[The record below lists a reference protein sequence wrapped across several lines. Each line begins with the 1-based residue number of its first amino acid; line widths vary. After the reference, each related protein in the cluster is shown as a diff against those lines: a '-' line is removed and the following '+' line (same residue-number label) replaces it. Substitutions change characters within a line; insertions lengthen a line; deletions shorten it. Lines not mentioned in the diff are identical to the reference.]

1 MEKLKYRFSLL
12 AIMVLVVSSCSIKEG
27 LTDEEVLT
35 LDQTNWNYTV
45 ELFDP
50 YLKKGIAGAT
60 LKVTINGEAKTLTAN
75 ELGTVEFTGS
85 YNEELFVNV
94 SKEGYHGFGTTVY
107 FDDTN
112 RSKSLKKRINLF
124 PSGNVGTFTIK
135 GKITIQSDLTTAE
148 REPAA
153 GAVFFIDLY
162 PQYNFQQT
170 IEVKADANGNYSVNL
185 PDWSNSSG
193 LYGYFH
199 VRYIDYTTNQKI
211 AINRYSGEPSFPE
224 TLPKIVTLNT
234 SFSPIGYG
242 LLSIPS
248 VQPIYAI
255 SPAPEGTGGVQA
267 SPFRLT
273 PNGNGGINT
282 GTFGIST
289 GTGYTAGDK
298 TLNIVSILGG
308 SGAQGVIRDTN
319 ANGVLDQYQISTA
332 GTGYPNSNN
341 ANVVGQEYFDYSY
354 FHNNGYFYNSD
365 SYRAGIII
373 VNNLHYGT
381 GYLRTEAIN

>member
-124 PSGNVGTFTIK
+124 PSGNVGTFTVK
-135 GKITIQSDLTTAE
+135 GKITIQSDLTTTE
-148 REPAA
+148 REHAA
-153 GAVFFIDLY
+153 G
-162 PQYNFQQT
+162 
-170 IEVKADANGNYSVNL
+170 
-185 PDWSNSSG
+185 
-193 LYGYFH
+193 
-199 VRYIDYTTNQKI
+199 
-211 AINRYSGEPSFPE
+211 
-224 TLPKIVTLNT
+224 
-234 SFSPIGYG
+234 
-242 LLSIPS
+242 
-248 VQPIYAI
+248 
-255 SPAPEGTGGVQA
+255 
-267 SPFRLT
+267 
-273 PNGNGGINT
+273 
-282 GTFGIST
+282 
-289 GTGYTAGDK
+289 
-298 TLNIVSILGG
+298 
-308 SGAQGVIRDTN
+308 
-319 ANGVLDQYQISTA
+319 
-332 GTGYPNSNN
+332 
-341 ANVVGQEYFDYSY
+341 
-354 FHNNGYFYNSD
+354 
-365 SYRAGIII
+365 
-373 VNNLHYGT
+373 
-381 GYLRTEAIN
+381 